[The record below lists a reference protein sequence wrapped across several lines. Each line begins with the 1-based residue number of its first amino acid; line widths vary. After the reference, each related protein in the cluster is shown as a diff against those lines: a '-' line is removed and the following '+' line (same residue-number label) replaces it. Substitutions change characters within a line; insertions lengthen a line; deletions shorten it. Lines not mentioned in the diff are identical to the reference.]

1 VLRDAWDRGDLGTL
15 TKNSPARS
23 TGALISIVGHITEH
37 ELRESLERTEMA
49 NGFANRF
56 VFLCVRRS
64 KLLPHGGSLDGATIH
79 ELGERTKTTLGR
91 ARGIGRVTM
100 MSEARK
106 AWEKI
111 YETVSEAQPGLLG
124 AVTARAEAQVV
135 RLALLYALIDGK
147 AEIGLEHLKAA
158 VAFWEYA
165 EASARRVF
173 GDMLGDPTADTILE
187 ALKGAGQAGMTRTE
201 ISALFGR
208 NRSAAQID
216 RALAYLV
223 QQGKATLKKAGPSA
237 QGGRPAERWFAIQAV
252 R

>member
-1 VLRDAWDRGDLGTL
+1 
-15 TKNSPARS
+15 
-23 TGALISIVGHITEH
+23 
-37 ELRESLERTEMA
+37 
-49 NGFANRF
+49 
-56 VFLCVRRS
+56 
-64 KLLPHGGSLDGATIH
+64 
-79 ELGERTKTTLGR
+79 
-91 ARGIGRVTM
+91 
-100 MSEARK
+100 
-106 AWEKI
+106 
-111 YETVSEAQPGLLG
+111 LLG

-147 AEIGLEHLKAA
+147 AAIGVEHLKAA

-165 EASARRVF
+165 EASARHVF

-187 ALKGAGQAGMTRTE
+187 ALKGAGQADMTRTE

-223 QQGKATLKKAGPSA
+223 QQGKATLKKEGPST